1 MELKE
6 KTFDELENIVSQ
18 AVKDAIDFVEQEIS
32 QERLK
37 CMRYMEGHSDLGH
50 EEGRSKVVSTKVRD
64 TIRAV
69 KPSILRVFMST
80 DKPVEFVP
88 KGPDDV
94 AIAEQA
100 TDFIHHEFQRL
111 NGYKLLS
118 DLIHDALVKKQG
130 IAKVYY
136 KTYPQAKIHT
146 FTDLTAEELTLLVG
160 EPGVEVLEQTTEMS
174 DEMDAP
180 QFSLKISRTEMKGEI
195 CMESVPSEEF
205 FINREARSIE
215 DAYVVCHRTEMRAGD
230 VVAMGYDPEIVYQLD
245 SYDSDTAI
253 TQEEVYQRQGYS
265 DEGEDDNALDP
276 SMMNVLITEAY
287 MRVDVDGTGVPV
299 LHKFICGGTSY
310 KLMDYEPCDRVP
322 LVKLEIDPEPYTFYG
337 RSLAEILLDDQ
348 DASTSVLRGILDN
361 VALTNSPRLG
371 FVNGQVAIDDLL
383 NNEIGGLIRMNQPG
397 AVQDLSVPFV
407 AGQTLSALTYL
418 DKMVEAKSGVTQN
431 IALNPDALQSTTK
444 TAVSAAVEAA
454 AGQVEVMCRNLAEGF
469 KDLFKLLLEI
479 AHKNFDE
486 EKIMKLNGVF
496 VPINPMVWD
505 TSYDVSINVGLGTGR
520 EDERVAALQQALQLQ
535 MQVYAQYGAQNGL
548 VSLTNIRNSLAD
560 ILAINGVR
568 NSDRY
573 FAPINQ
579 EIEKQML
586 AQQQQQQQAMAQQ
599 QQDPNAAY
607 LQAEQ
612 MKAQA
617 KAGTDMA
624 KIQLEAAKA
633 TAQDDRERD
642 KMAQDLMV
650 NAAKIA
656 GQYGATVD
664 VAAIKAE
671 QDKIRTFAGVAQQ
684 GMNNGQ
690 Q

>member
-1 MELKE
+1 
-6 KTFDELENIVSQ
+6 
-18 AVKDAIDFVEQEIS
+18 
-32 QERLK
+32 
-37 CMRYMEGHSDLGH
+37 MRYMEGHSDLGH

-64 TIRAV
+64 TIRSV

-160 EPGVEVLEQTTEMS
+160 EPGVEVFEQTTEMS

-230 VVAMGYDPEIVYQLD
+230 VVAMGYDPEIVYELD

-397 AVQDLSVPFV
+397 AVQDMSVPFV

-444 TAVSAAVEAA
+444 SAVTAAVEAA

-535 MQVYAQYGAQNGL
+535 MQVYAQYGSQNGL
-548 VSLTNIRNSLAD
+548 VSLTNIRNTLAD
-560 ILAINGVR
+560 ILAVNGVR

-579 EIEKQML
+579 EIEQQML

-599 QQDPNAAY
+599 QQDPNAAF

-612 MKAQA
+612 MKAQT

-624 KIQLEAAKA
+624 KQLEAAKA

-671 QDKIRTFAGVAQQ
+671 QDKMRTVAGIAQQ

>member
-6 KTFDELENIVSQ
+6 KTFDEVESIVSQ
-18 AVKDAIDFVEQEIS
+18 AIKDAVDFVEQEIS

-37 CMRYMEGHSDLGH
+37 SMRYMEGLTDLGH

-88 KGPDDV
+88 KGPEDV
-94 AIAEQA
+94 AMAEQA

-130 IAKVYY
+130 IAKAYY
-136 KTYPQAKIHT
+136 KTYAQAKIYT
-146 FTDLTAEELTLLVG
+146 FTDLTAEELTLLV
-160 EPGVEVLEQTTEMS
+160 EDPGVEVLSQTSVMKSSE
-174 DEMDAP
+174 EAP
-180 QFSLKISRTEMKGEI
+180 YYNLKISRKEMKGELCI
-195 CMESVPSEEF
+195 EAVPSEEF
-205 FINREARSIE
+205 FINREAKSIE
-215 DAYVVCHRTEMRAGD
+215 DAYVACHRTEMRAAD
-230 VVAMGYDPEIVYQLD
+230 VVAMGFDPEIVYDLD

-276 SMMNVLITEAY
+276 SMKNVLITEAY
-287 MRVDVDGTGVPV
+287 MRIDVDGTGVPV
-299 LHKFICGGTSY
+299 LHKLICGGTNY
-310 KLMDYEPCDRVP
+310 KLLDFEPCDHVP
-322 LVKLEIDPEPYTFYG
+322 LVKLEIDPEPHTFYG
-337 RSLAEILLDDQ
+337 RSLAEILCDDQ
-348 DASTSVLRGILDN
+348 DAATSVLRGILDN
-361 VALTNSPRLG
+361 VALTNSPRMG
-371 FVNGQVAIDDLL
+371 FVSGKASVEDLL
-383 NNEIGGLIRMNQPG
+383 NNEIGGLVRMSDSG
-397 AVQDLSVPFV
+397 AVTNLAVPFV
-407 AGQTLSALTYL
+407 AGQTLNALTYL

-444 TAVSAAVEAA
+444 TAVNAAVEAA
-454 AGQVEVMCRNLAEGF
+454 AGQVEVMCRNLADGF
-469 KDLFKLLLEI
+469 KDLFKLMLEI

-486 EKIMKLNGVF
+486 EKLMKLNGVY
-496 VPINPMVWD
+496 VPVDPRVWD
-505 TSYDVSINVGLGTGR
+505 TSYDVSVNVGLGTGR

-535 MQVYAQYGAQNGL
+535 MQVYANYGAQNGL
-548 VSLTNIRNSLAD
+548 VSLTNIRNTLAD
-560 ILAINGVR
+560 ILAVNGVR

-579 EIEKQML
+579 EIEQQML
-586 AQQQQQQQAMAQQ
+586 AMQQQQQQLMAQQ

-617 KAGTDMA
+617 KVSSDMA
-624 KIQLEAAKA
+624 KLQLEAAKA

-671 QDKIRTFAGVAQQ
+671 QDKMRTVAGIAQQ

>member
-1 MELKE
+1 
-6 KTFDELENIVSQ
+6 
-18 AVKDAIDFVEQEIS
+18 
-32 QERLK
+32 
-37 CMRYMEGHSDLGH
+37 
-50 EEGRSKVVSTKVRD
+50 
-64 TIRAV
+64 
-69 KPSILRVFMST
+69 
-80 DKPVEFVP
+80 
-88 KGPDDV
+88 
-94 AIAEQA
+94 
-100 TDFIHHEFQRL
+100 
-111 NGYKLLS
+111 
-118 DLIHDALVKKQG
+118 
-130 IAKVYY
+130 
-136 KTYPQAKIHT
+136 
-146 FTDLTAEELTLLVG
+146 
-160 EPGVEVLEQTTEMS
+160 
-174 DEMDAP
+174 
-180 QFSLKISRTEMKGEI
+180 
-195 CMESVPSEEF
+195 
-205 FINREARSIE
+205 
-215 DAYVVCHRTEMRAGD
+215 
-230 VVAMGYDPEIVYQLD
+230 
-245 SYDSDTAI
+245 
-253 TQEEVYQRQGYS
+253 
-265 DEGEDDNALDP
+265 
-276 SMMNVLITEAY
+276 
-287 MRVDVDGTGVPV
+287 
-299 LHKFICGGTSY
+299 
-310 KLMDYEPCDRVP
+310 
-322 LVKLEIDPEPYTFYG
+322 
-337 RSLAEILLDDQ
+337 
-348 DASTSVLRGILDN
+348 
-361 VALTNSPRLG
+361 
-371 FVNGQVAIDDLL
+371 
-383 NNEIGGLIRMNQPG
+383 
-397 AVQDLSVPFV
+397 
-407 AGQTLSALTYL
+407 
-418 DKMVEAKSGVTQN
+418 MVEAKSGVTQN

-444 TAVSAAVEAA
+444 SAVTAAVEAA

-535 MQVYAQYGAQNGL
+535 MQVYGQYGSQNGL

-586 AQQQQQQQAMAQQ
+586 AQQQQQQQAMSQQ

-624 KIQLEAAKA
+624 KLQLEAAKA

-671 QDKIRTFAGVAQQ
+671 QDKMRTVAGIAQQ
-684 GMNNGQ
+684 GMNNVQ

>member
-1 MELKE
+1 MEIRE
-6 KTFDELENIVSQ
+6 KTFDEIESIVSS
-18 AVKDAIDFVEQEIS
+18 AVEDAVDFVETEIS
-32 QERLK
+32 ELRIK
-37 CMRYMEGHSDLGH
+37 CSEYMDGKTKLGY
-50 EEGRSKVVSTKVRD
+50 EEGRSRVVSSKVRD
-64 TIRAV
+64 TIQAV
-69 KPSILRVFMST
+69 KPSIMRVFMST

-94 AIAEQA
+94 ALAEQA

-111 NGYKLLS
+111 NGYSVLS

-136 KTYPQAKIHT
+136 KTYPQAKIHM
-146 FTDLTAEELTLLVG
+146 FTDLTADELTLLVN
-160 EPGVEVLEQTTEMS
+160 EPGVEVLEQSSEMN
-174 DEMDAP
+174 EEEDAP
-180 QFSLKISRTEMKGEI
+180 YFSVKIQRTEQKGELCI
-195 CMESVPSEEF
+195 ESVPSEEF
-205 FINREARSIE
+205 FISREARDIDS
-215 DAYVVCHRTEMRAGD
+215 AYCVAHRTEMRAGD
-230 VVAMGYDPEIVYQLD
+230 VVEMGFDPEIVYDLD
-245 SYDSDTAI
+245 SFDNDTGVL
-253 TQEEVYQRQGYS
+253 QEEAAQRRGYQNN
-265 DEGEDDNALDP
+265 DEDDNALDP
-276 SMMNVLITEAY
+276 AMKNVLITEAF
-287 MRVDVDGTGVPV
+287 MRLDVDGTGVPV
-299 LHKFICGGTSY
+299 LHKFVLGGTSY
-310 KLMDYEPCDRVP
+310 KLMDYEPCERVP
-322 LVKLEIDPEPYTFYG
+322 LVKVEVDPEPHSFYG
-337 RSLAEILLDDQ
+337 HSLAEKLCDDQ
-348 DASTSVLRGILDN
+348 DAATSVLRGILDN
-361 VALTNSPRLG
+361 VALTNSPRMG

-383 NNEIGGLIRMNQPG
+383 NNEIGGLVRMNAPG
-397 AVQDLSVPFV
+397 QVQDLSVPFV
-407 AGQTLSALTYL
+407 AGQTLNALTYL

-454 AGQVEVMCRNLAEGF
+454 AGQVEVMCRNIAEGF
-469 KDLFKLLLEI
+469 KELFKLMLEI
-479 AHKNFDE
+479 THKNFDE
-486 EKIMKLNGVF
+486 EKIIKLNGVY
-496 VPINPMVWD
+496 VPVDPRNFDI
-505 TSYDVSINVGLGTGR
+505 SYDVSINVGLGTGR

-535 MQVYAQYGAQNGL
+535 MQVYAQYGTQNGL
-548 VSLTNIRNSLAD
+548 VSLTNIRNTLAD
-560 ILAINGVR
+560 ILAVNGVR

-579 EIEKQML
+579 EIEQQML

-612 MKAQA
+612 MKAQT

-624 KIQLEAAKA
+624 RLQLEAAKA

-642 KMAQDLMV
+642 KMAQDLLV
-650 NAAKIA
+650 NAAKIS

-671 QDKIRTFAGVAQQ
+671 QDKMRTVAGIAQQ